1 MPQRLGAE
9 YVGEDNARHTPVML
23 HRAILGSLERFI
35 GILIENWSGALPLWL
50 SPVQAVVLNISENQT
65 KYAEHV
71 AKTLRENGLRA
82 EADLRN
88 EKITYKIREH
98 SLNKLPYQIVV
109 GDKEMAAS
117 LVAVRTRGG
126 QDLGQMPLETLIE
139 RLLGE
144 VAARSGTA

>member
-1 MPQRLGAE
+1 M
-9 YVGEDNARHTPVML
+9 
-23 HRAILGSLERFI
+23 
-35 GILIENWSGALPLWL
+35 WL
-50 SPVQAVVLNISENQT
+50 SPIQAVVLNISENQS
-65 KYAEHV
+65 KYAAHV
-71 AKTLRENGLRA
+71 AKTLRDAGLRT

-109 GDKEMAAS
+109 GDKEMAAN

-126 QDLGQMPLETLIE
+126 QDLGQMPLEALIE
-139 RLLGE
+139 RLLAE

>member
-1 MPQRLGAE
+1 M
-9 YVGEDNARHTPVML
+9 
-23 HRAILGSLERFI
+23 
-35 GILIENWSGALPLWL
+35 
-50 SPVQAVVLNISENQT
+50 LNISEKQSE
-65 KYAEHV
+65 YAEHV
-71 AKTLRENGLRA
+71 AKTLRNAGIRVEC
-82 EADLRN
+82 DLRN

-98 SLNKLPYQIVV
+98 SLNKLPYQIVI
-109 GDKEMAAS
+109 GDKEMAAN

>member
-1 MPQRLGAE
+1 M
-9 YVGEDNARHTPVML
+9 
-23 HRAILGSLERFI
+23 
-35 GILIENWSGALPLWL
+35 
-50 SPVQAVVLNISENQT
+50 VLNISEKQAE
-65 KYAEHV
+65 YAENV
-71 AKTLRENGLRA
+71 AKALRATGLRA

-109 GDKEMAAS
+109 GDKEMAAN

-126 QDLGQMPLETLIE
+126 QDLGQMSVASLIE
-139 RLLGE
+139 RLQGE